1 MVLKLNSVQLGHEA
15 WADFGNIYVFEYMYV
30 SVSIVSKINKAFISG
45 DRFF

>member
-1 MVLKLNSVQLGHEA
+1 MVLKLEA
-15 WADFGNIYVFEYMYV
+15 WPDFGNIYAFESMCV